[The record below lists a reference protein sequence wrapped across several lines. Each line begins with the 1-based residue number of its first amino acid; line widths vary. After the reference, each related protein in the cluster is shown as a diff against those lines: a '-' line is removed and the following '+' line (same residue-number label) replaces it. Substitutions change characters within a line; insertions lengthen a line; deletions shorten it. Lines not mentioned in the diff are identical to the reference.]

1 MKHLKNRCKIW
12 KHLKGLKIQ
21 TTLIQKW
28 GQRGIIMFILK
39 KIHKYK
45 ILIKLTKTAEF
56 EMFFERGR
64 DWQLVKILDS
74 QNHQEGLPEAK
85 LEE

>member
-1 MKHLKNRCKIW
+1 METPERTENSDDFDTEMGAERNHHVHFEENPQ
-12 KHLKGLKIQ
+12 IQ
-21 TTLIQKW
+21 NFDQADEP
-28 GQRGIIMFILK
+28 
-39 KIHKYK
+39 
-45 ILIKLTKTAEF
+45 AEF
-56 EMFFERGR
+56 ETFFERGR